1 MWEESLCTPS
11 PRERTWAVVRV
22 VFYLNALEIGS
33 NHSFIWYLF
42 ALCTVGRIETLP
54 LGASTQGS
62 VLETLAQVLFRPFL
76 LSSSPCFLC
85 TPALTRFCWGA
96 RQERRT
102 VPSKQLG
109 IAQGGLP
116 LPQLGSLASLWMSSL
131 HHACH
136 QPLGGCRKITAG
148 TAREVSIPQLNLF
161 HQSFFFA

>member
-1 MWEESLCTPS
+1 MSLSAPTNRDHSATPHSSFLYTKGVVWEESLCTPS

-96 RQERRT
+96 RQERCRHL
-102 VPSKQLG
+102 PRREADRGFWADG
-109 IAQGGLP
+109 I
-116 LPQLGSLASLWMSSL
+116 
-131 HHACH
+131 
-136 QPLGGCRKITAG
+136 
-148 TAREVSIPQLNLF
+148 
-161 HQSFFFA
+161 

>member
-1 MWEESLCTPS
+1 MSLSAPRNCDHSATPNSSFLYTKGVVWEESLCTPS

-42 ALCTVGRIETLP
+42 ALCTVGRIDTLP
-54 LGASTQGS
+54 LGASTQGR

-76 LSSSPCFLC
+76 LSSSPCCLC
-85 TPALTRFCWGA
+85 TPALTRLCWGA

-102 VPSKQLG
+102 MPSRQLG

-116 LPQLGSLASLWMSSL
+116 APNSEA
-131 HHACH
+131 
-136 QPLGGCRKITAG
+136 
-148 TAREVSIPQLNLF
+148 
-161 HQSFFFA
+161 